1 MSNALDNIKAAMVE
15 YQQAKAVV
23 NEKVKA
29 NLAKAFVDFFD
40 QNPLIKVIGWAQY
53 TPYFNDGDACVFSVG
68 EVGFG
73 MDDKDIGEDPY
84 EYTKIAKPHEY
95 TLSAAAEGKD
105 YAVEAVAK
113 WEALCA
119 EHGEAIL
126 NQTDANCKE
135 LSNLLE
141 HIDDQLEEMFGD
153 GVQVVVTRSGID
165 TEEYEHD

>member
-1 MSNALDNIKAAMVE
+1 MSNAIDNIKAAIDE
-15 YQQAKAVV
+15 YYAMKAVV

-73 MDDKDIGEDPY
+73 MDENDVGADPY
-84 EYTKIAKPHEY
+84 EYTKISKPHQY
-95 TLSAAAEGKD
+95 TLDSAAEGTE

-119 EHGEAIL
+119 EHGEDIL

-135 LSNLLE
+135 LGTLLE
-141 HIDDQLEEMFGD
+141 QIDDQLEDMFGD
-153 GVQVVVTRSGID
+153 GIQVVVTRSGID

>member
-1 MSNALDNIKAAMVE
+1 MSNAIDNIKAAIVE
-15 YQQAKAVV
+15 YKKTKAAIA
-23 NEKVKA
+23 EEVKA

-68 EVGFG
+68 EVNFG

-84 EYTKIAKPHEY
+84 EYTKIDKPHQY
-95 TLSAAAEGKD
+95 TLDAAAEGTN

-113 WEALCA
+113 YEALCA

-135 LSNLLE
+135 LGTLLE
-141 HIDDQLEEMFGD
+141 QIDDQLEEMFGD
-153 GVQVVVTRSGID
+153 GIQVVVTRSGID

>member
-1 MSNALDNIKAAMVE
+1 MSNALDNIKAAMVQYDE
-15 YQQAKAVV
+15 AKAVV
-23 NEKVKA
+23 NEKVKT

-53 TPYFNDGDACVFSVG
+53 TPYFNDGDACIFSIC
-68 EVGFG
+68 EVGFS
-73 MDDKDIGEDPY
+73 MDENDIGADPY
-84 EYTKIAKPHEY
+84 DYTKISKPHQY
-95 TLSAAAEGKD
+95 TLDAAAEGKD
-105 YAVEAVAK
+105 YALEAVVK

-119 EHGEAIL
+119 EHSEAIL
-126 NQTDANCKE
+126 NQTVANCDE

-153 GVQVVVTRSGID
+153 GVQVVVTRNGID

>member
-1 MSNALDNIKAAMVE
+1 MSNAIDNIQAAIVE
-15 YQQAKAVV
+15 YMEAKAVV
-23 NEKVKA
+23 NKKVKD

-73 MDDKDIGEDPY
+73 MDENDIGADPY
-84 EYTKIAKPHEY
+84 EYTKIKKPHQY
-95 TLSAAAEGKD
+95 TLDAAAEGKD
-105 YAVEAVAK
+105 YAVEALAE

-126 NQTDANCKE
+126 NQTQANCDE
-135 LSNLLE
+135 LSKLLE

-153 GVQVVVTRSGID
+153 GVQVVVTSNGID